1 MSKTR
6 LQRLHGVQPSYDPTQ
21 PPPGVRLVFGPV
33 AIRLGVTI
41 TQMAD
46 AAGISRTAIA
56 DLLTNKWPVKRDP
69 GEIRSAIAQLLAE
82 RGASDDEL
90 ATLWHAYR
98 TSGSHLA
105 AQPPQSRPPGAVVPT
120 LTQPIAP
127 PPAAAQPT
135 QEDLDMLLPK
145 QALTP
150 QAKRH
155 FKLFANPFDGEV
167 TRDEEMFSGSDF
179 AYVREAAWQC
189 SQTGGFVAL
198 CGESGAGK
206 TTVLND
212 LEARLQRDGRG
223 VVLIK
228 PGVLGMEE
236 TDTRG
241 KTLKSADILH
251 AIITTLDASKPVPQ
265 TLQARTVRAH
275 KLLAS
280 SAQAGA
286 QHLLV
291 VEEAHSMPDATL
303 KHLKRLHELRDGR
316 RPLLGILLLAQP
328 ELKLRL
334 AAGLRSGVLREVAQR
349 CEVVE
354 LLPLDSDLK
363 PYLERRASAAGRQLA
378 ELVDDDAIEHI
389 RTRLTRKTGGAA
401 VSMCYPLAVNNLVT
415 RALNH
420 AAQLGEPRVTRDVVQ
435 VV

>member
-1 MSKTR
+1 
-6 LQRLHGVQPSYDPTQ
+6 
-21 PPPGVRLVFGPV
+21 
-33 AIRLGVTI
+33 
-41 TQMAD
+41 
-46 AAGISRTAIA
+46 
-56 DLLTNKWPVKRDP
+56 
-69 GEIRSAIAQLLAE
+69 
-82 RGASDDEL
+82 
-90 ATLWHAYR
+90 
-98 TSGSHLA
+98 
-105 AQPPQSRPPGAVVPT
+105 
-120 LTQPIAP
+120 
-127 PPAAAQPT
+127 
-135 QEDLDMLLPK
+135 MLMPK
-145 QALTP
+145 QALSP
-150 QAKRH
+150 QARRH
-155 FKLFANPFDGEV
+155 FKLFVNPFDGEV
-167 TRDEEMFSGSDF
+167 TTDEQMFSGADF

-198 CGESGAGK
+198 TGESGAGK

-212 LEARLQRDGRG
+212 LEARLQREARG
-223 VVLIK
+223 VILIK

-241 KTLKSADILH
+241 KTMKSADILH
-251 AIITTLDASKPVPQ
+251 AVITTLDASKPVPQ

-275 KLLAS
+275 KLLAA

-334 AAGLRSGVLREVAQR
+334 AAGLRSGTLREVSQR

-363 PYLERRASAAGRQLA
+363 PYLERRAQAAGQQLA
-378 ELVDDDAIEHI
+378 ELMDDAAIEHV
-389 RTRLTRKTGGAA
+389 RSRLTRKQGASA

-415 RALNH
+415 RCLNH

>member
-1 MSKTR
+1 MNRR
-6 LQRLHGVQPSYDPTQ
+6 LDRLRRVQPDHDVTA
-21 PPPGVRLVFGPV
+21 PPPGVRLVFGSV
-33 AIRLGVTI
+33 ASRLRVTI
-41 TQMAD
+41 TEMAD
-46 AAGISRTAIA
+46 AAAISRTAVA
-56 DLLTNKWPVKRDP
+56 DAVMNIWPTRRAVP
-69 GEIRSAIAQLLAE
+69 ELQQAIAALLAE
-82 RGASDDEL
+82 RGATDDEL
-90 ATLWHAYR
+90 ATLWHSWR
-98 TSGSHLA
+98 HSTSHA
-105 AQPPQSRPPGAVVPT
+105 N
-120 LTQPIAP
+120 
-127 PPAAAQPT
+127 AQPT
-135 QEDLDMLLPK
+135 RGRAATPPPTLQPPTTEQDLDMLMPK
-145 QALTP
+145 QALSP
-150 QAKRH
+150 QARRH
-155 FKLFANPFDGEV
+155 FKLFVNPFDGEV
-167 TRDEEMFSGSDF
+167 TTDEQMFSGADF

-198 CGESGAGK
+198 TGESGAGK

-212 LEARLQRDGRG
+212 LEARLQREARG
-223 VVLIK
+223 VILIK

-241 KTLKSADILH
+241 KTMKSADILH
-251 AIITTLDASKPVPQ
+251 AVITTLDASKPVPQ

-275 KLLAS
+275 KLLAA

-334 AAGLRSGVLREVAQR
+334 AAGLRSGTLREVSQR

-363 PYLERRASAAGRQLA
+363 PYLERRAQAAGQQLA
-378 ELVDDDAIEHI
+378 ELMDDAAIEHV
-389 RTRLTRKTGGAA
+389 RSRLTRKQGASA

-415 RALNH
+415 RCLNH
-420 AAQLGEPRVTRDVVQ
+420 A
-435 VV
+435 